1 MSICPVNRFREKEL
15 RLPGFQIFKLKTN
28 ILFICFGLVLVM
40 LPQGV
45 TAAENFSRDAEH
57 RGIVEIGPYQI
68 YPENRMGNGIYLDKK
83 LLDSH
88 PQRVI
93 LNIVSIK
100 HSQSHVYLY
109 RGQNGLLGLDI
120 VKNDADGEA
129 RFWKIDPEFYQ
140 YTNRTSGIQRVFRI
154 FQNQIKPLLSH
165 LRTGTGVAAS
175 ATHAVFY
182 HITESKDITRINSSG
197 QEITQ
202 KVYTFRL
209 HLINRKFENI
219 ESLINLKIQDV
230 SHRLK
235 LKWVSE
241 YSVSYKL
248 SNGENQ
254 TVDLRKYAPAL
265 F

>member
-1 MSICPVNRFREKEL
+1 M
-15 RLPGFQIFKLKTN
+15 
-28 ILFICFGLVLVM
+28 
-40 LPQGV
+40 
-45 TAAENFSRDAEH
+45 
-57 RGIVEIGPYQI
+57 
-68 YPENRMGNGIYLDKK
+68 
-83 LLDSH
+83 
-88 PQRVI
+88 
-93 LNIVSIK
+93 
-100 HSQSHVYLY
+100 
-109 RGQNGLLGLDI
+109 
-120 VKNDADGEA
+120 
-129 RFWKIDPEFYQ
+129 
-140 YTNRTSGIQRVFRI
+140 FRI

-182 HITESKDITRINSSG
+182 HITDSKDITRINSSG

-209 HLINRKFENI
+209 HFINRKFENI
-219 ESLINLKIQDV
+219 ESLMNLKIQDV

-254 TVDLRKYAPAL
+254 TVNLRKYAPGL